1 MQLILVKQSL
11 NTVTKIVLFNQKRK
25 KKMANSKTFAL
36 LAVCLLAAA
45 IMIPIGM
52 QQIVGTSTTGWN
64 SAVVT
69 LWQVLL
75 PVLMIIGIAILFIP
89 RGNKGMAKHPLL
101 EAYALMKKMFKDKH
115 AVGLSQIIMI
125 VVGFVLAAIATP
137 VAMNYLVSINSTFN
151 VTGTAATY
159 SAVYT
164 IFSVLL
170 PVLYMI
176 GVAIHFIPRG
186 GK

>member
-1 MQLILVKQSL
+1 
-11 NTVTKIVLFNQKRK
+11 
-25 KKMANSKTFAL
+25 MADAKTFAMLAVAL
-36 LAVCLLAAA
+36 LATA

-52 QQIVGTSTTGWN
+52 QIVVGTATTGWN
-64 SAVVT
+64 SAVIT
-69 LWQVLL
+69 LWQVLI

-89 RGNKGMAKHPLL
+89 RGKKGSMKHPLL
-101 EAYALMKKMFKDKH
+101 GLYALFKKMLRNKH
-115 AVGLSQIIMI
+115 AVGMNQIIM
-125 VVGFVLAAIATP
+125 VVIGFVIAAIATP

-176 GVAIHFIPRG
+176 GVALYFVPRG
-186 GK
+186 KSKGD